1 MNDYTVA
8 FLLTVLAGLS
18 MLIGSGITV
27 LTKLT
32 NKKFLS
38 ISLGFSAGVMIYLSM
53 MEILPEA
60 REYLDTAS
68 GEFKG
73 GLFTLAAFFGGI
85 FLMWF
90 LEAVVAPHDHGHGC
104 GFHSESHGRSSHD
117 PSKLMRIGQLTAIAL
132 AIHNFPEGL
141 TTFVSALQGLEIA
154 IPIVV
159 AIIIHNIPA
168 GISISSPISPA
179 TGSRTKAM
187 KYTFLSGLAEPAG
200 ALAGWLILV
209 PFMSDMVF
217 GVLYAGIAGVMIF
230 MSFDELL
237 PSAREYGSHKF
248 SIYGLVLGM
257 AVMAVS
263 LLFL

>member
-1 MNDYTVA
+1 
-8 FLLTVLAGLS
+8 
-18 MLIGSGITV
+18 
-27 LTKLT
+27 
-32 NKKFLS
+32 
-38 ISLGFSAGVMIYLSM
+38 
-53 MEILPEA
+53 
-60 REYLDTAS
+60 
-68 GEFKG
+68 
-73 GLFTLAAFFGGI
+73 
-85 FLMWF
+85 
-90 LEAVVAPHDHGHGC
+90 
-104 GFHSESHGRSSHD
+104 
-117 PSKLMRIGQLTAIAL
+117 MRIGQLTAIAL

-168 GISISSPISPA
+168 GISISSPIYHA

>member
-1 MNDYTVA
+1 
-8 FLLTVLAGLS
+8 
-18 MLIGSGITV
+18 
-27 LTKLT
+27 
-32 NKKFLS
+32 
-38 ISLGFSAGVMIYLSM
+38 
-53 MEILPEA
+53 
-60 REYLDTAS
+60 
-68 GEFKG
+68 
-73 GLFTLAAFFGGI
+73 
-85 FLMWF
+85 
-90 LEAVVAPHDHGHGC
+90 
-104 GFHSESHGRSSHD
+104 
-117 PSKLMRIGQLTAIAL
+117 
-132 AIHNFPEGL
+132 
-141 TTFVSALQGLEIA
+141 
-154 IPIVV
+154 
-159 AIIIHNIPA
+159 
-168 GISISSPISPA
+168 
-179 TGSRTKAM
+179 M